1 MLSPS
6 LDSYF
11 LEVKKIKTVKK
22 ILKLRFLDN
31 FFKGEGDKCD
41 QEDWN
46 VSDSFGIIT
55 PCSATYHPE
64 VKAPISLKAA
74 TKASLRGKTTPK
86 TLIFRLFS
94 KAKTEKC
101 DQKNRVTV
109 TNLAWLYLAQR
120 HIFQNLVNGFHWKQP
135 SKFLWEVKKTLKI

>member
-11 LEVKKIKTVKK
+11 LEVKKIKTAKK

-31 FFKGEGDKCD
+31 FFKAEGDKCD

-64 VKAPISLKAA
+64 MKAPISLKAA

-86 TLIFRLFS
+86 T
-94 KAKTEKC
+94 
-101 DQKNRVTV
+101 
-109 TNLAWLYLAQR
+109 
-120 HIFQNLVNGFHWKQP
+120 
-135 SKFLWEVKKTLKI
+135 

>member
-46 VSDSFGIIT
+46 SLIHLELLHLVQLPIIQKWK
-55 PCSATYHPE
+55 HP
-64 VKAPISLKAA
+64 
-74 TKASLRGKTTPK
+74 
-86 TLIFRLFS
+86 
-94 KAKTEKC
+94 
-101 DQKNRVTV
+101 
-109 TNLAWLYLAQR
+109 
-120 HIFQNLVNGFHWKQP
+120 FHWKQP
-135 SKFLWEVKKTLKI
+135 PKPLYEVKQLQKLWFLGFFLKQKRKSAIKKIE